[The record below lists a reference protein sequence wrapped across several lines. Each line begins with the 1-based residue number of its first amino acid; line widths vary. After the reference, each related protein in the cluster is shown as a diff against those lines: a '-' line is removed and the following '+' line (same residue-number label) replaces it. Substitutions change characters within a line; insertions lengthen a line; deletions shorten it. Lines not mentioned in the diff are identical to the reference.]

1 MEVGK
6 YVNANRS
13 NKTST
18 RFKGERTFHE
28 VTHSPSTVKPGDTLA
43 VKVPKLEKLLI
54 VPGSLALTFEL
65 DVNAESYPVNN
76 LAANIVSRIVIKIG
90 STPVFDLDHA
100 HLFNTYRDLWLTKE
114 QRKNA
119 VFRGIQD
126 EELRKM
132 RSDLTLSLPNSRV
145 VLRNVYGKR
154 YILPLS
160 FELIDDHVPLST
172 WDIHDEIAFELTIN
186 RKEYVLKYS
195 KAETA
200 NFTMN
205 NICLQY
211 ETLDTPDLRNQIVKQ
226 LEFGFPF
233 LFDHVMHYKRKDI
246 KKNETLLTEDVNID
260 RKSLKGI
267 LLLFQNEFAA
277 GERDSEHF
285 ANPQITNV
293 KFTIGTP
300 NKLFNTGYKGLHQ
313 WQEICRYFI
322 PEDFKNG
329 HHSFMDVEKY
339 YGDDKFTLWIDLR
352 STEDN
357 SLHGTGKE
365 QDSKQDIKM
374 EITKNDTGEGKLIMH
389 NYVVSDGRLINQ
401 NKKFGALE
409 I

>member
-100 HLFNTYRDLWLTKE
+100 HLFNTYRDLWLTRQ

-160 FELIDDHVPLST
+160 FGSSMT
-172 WDIHDEIAFELTIN
+172 T
-186 RKEYVLKYS
+186 
-195 KAETA
+195 
-200 NFTMN
+200 
-205 NICLQY
+205 CLY
-211 ETLDTPDLRNQIVKQ
+211 
-226 LEFGFPF
+226 
-233 LFDHVMHYKRKDI
+233 
-246 KKNETLLTEDVNID
+246 
-260 RKSLKGI
+260 
-267 LLLFQNEFAA
+267 
-277 GERDSEHF
+277 
-285 ANPQITNV
+285 
-293 KFTIGTP
+293 
-300 NKLFNTGYKGLHQ
+300 
-313 WQEICRYFI
+313 
-322 PEDFKNG
+322 
-329 HHSFMDVEKY
+329 
-339 YGDDKFTLWIDLR
+339 
-352 STEDN
+352 
-357 SLHGTGKE
+357 LHGIFT
-365 QDSKQDIKM
+365 
-374 EITKNDTGEGKLIMH
+374 TK
-389 NYVVSDGRLINQ
+389 
-401 NKKFGALE
+401 
-409 I
+409 